1 MDSTGAFHFR
11 TWPQFYSCVDQ
22 ILGKNILLEN
32 EHIKFLYNCQRETLG
47 LCCQQAQGKREECA
61 QYYFNL
67 LPTLKENDDFII
79 KLKEVTGY
87 KKISFFSKEGEILEF

>member
-47 LCCQQAQGKREECA
+47 LCCQQAQGKRE
-61 QYYFNL
+61 
-67 LPTLKENDDFII
+67 
-79 KLKEVTGY
+79 
-87 KKISFFSKEGEILEF
+87 